1 MHTVRVEVTL
11 KMKRPTII
19 PPKQEIFLR
28 IFMDENISS
37 SRSQIPF
44 LKLLFDAFHV
54 VNDYLETLRTRRMSF
69 TRFSFYNKS
78 VIVQFT
84 CCNIDQ
90 MFFFES

>member
-37 SRSQIPF
+37 SRSLIPF

-54 VNDYLETLRTRRMSF
+54 VND
-69 TRFSFYNKS
+69 
-78 VIVQFT
+78 
-84 CCNIDQ
+84 
-90 MFFFES
+90 